1 MQKELSCPGRSAARS
16 HKRVYARLRRAMAK
30 LCAADPGPLR
40 AVAVSDQRGTP
51 TRCLA
56 LHRIPGTSD
65 RAARG
70 HHPPRP
76 DTSLAARD
84 RGPAQQFVDG
94 KGRSQDLD
102 LLVGVPRPD
111 LRNRKT
117 PQTNDAAS
125 VDGHQSSEMAPVP
138 TGILGRLWRVPVLGP
153 CLQGI
158 DVV

>member
-1 MQKELSCPGRSAARS
+1 
-16 HKRVYARLRRAMAK
+16 
-30 LCAADPGPLR
+30 
-40 AVAVSDQRGTP
+40 
-51 TRCLA
+51 
-56 LHRIPGTSD
+56 
-65 RAARG
+65 
-70 HHPPRP
+70 
-76 DTSLAARD
+76 
-84 RGPAQQFVDG
+84 

-158 DVV
+158 DVVHTSAQIGKRSAQSGDLATPRDSPNETLADVGVSPQSCQPPLSPAPTSPPP